1 MSKNKNK
8 NKHKNNKNTNNIK
21 NTNLLKSADN
31 SKACLIQNNR
41 VNSAQT
47 STAPTFVTM
56 DGNTACANIAYK
68 VSECAPIYPI
78 TPSSTMAELC
88 DTWATQRKKN
98 IFGQPLNVY
107 EMQSEAGVAGALH
120 GNLRAGVLATTF
132 TASQGLLLMVP
143 DMYKIAGE
151 QLPCVIH
158 VSARALAT
166 HALSIFGDHSDVM
179 ATRGTG
185 FCMLASA
192 SVQEAQDFA
201 MVSHSAT
208 LKASLPFLHFFDGF
222 RTSHE
227 VNEIVELSDRDI
239 KKMIDFDKI
248 NAFKLK
254 ALSNSDPK
262 MYGTSQSADVFF
274 ANRESCNPYYQSA
287 SAIVEGEFSKLKEI
301 CGREYHIFDYYGDDN
316 AEYVVVCMGSGTE
329 VLRKTAD
336 KLNTMG
342 YKVGVLCVRLY
353 RPFDAKYFV
362 SKLPKSVK
370 KIAVLDRT
378 KECGALGEPL
388 YTDVCTALMQERR
401 KIRVIGGRY
410 GLGSCE
416 FNPAMAKAVFDN
428 LMKARPKKSFTVGI
442 KDDVTYLSLNVDNSF
457 KLEDG
462 TKECVFFGIGGDGTI
477 SANKNSA
484 KIIGS
489 AGLHSQAYF
498 VYDSK
503 KSGSMTVSHLR
514 FGKDPISAPYQIDN
528 AGFVAVHNF
537 SFVAKVDVLQYLA
550 QNGTVLLNCPFAISQ
565 LDEFLPDYFVAALK
579 EKNAKF
585 YIVDAFAGA
594 KQLGLKNKINI
605 IMQSAFF
612 KLADIMP
619 FDEAKTK
626 MAEQIKKSYSKFG
639 EDVVKANI
647 SAIEFGAENVIEVDY
662 SSLVGTSSTEKTQRT
677 TAFCRDIMRPMAKLQ
692 GQKIAVSKFSADGSV
707 PIATAQFEKRGIAT
721 DLPKWHKENC
731 IECNLCSLVC
741 PHACLRAKET
751 RNDRGAESKPSFV
764 KGRGKFCLAVSP
776 LDCTGCG
783 NCACVCPA
791 KNKAI
796 TMERA
801 EDVLDGAL
809 ENYGKF
815 EKINALQVQNN
826 NSIKNTQFQKPLL
839 EFSGACAGCGQTAYV
854 KLLTQLC
861 GESMLIANATGCS
874 SIWGGSYPSCPYTKS
889 KDGLGVAWANSLFED
904 NAEFGLG
911 IRTAYEIRRAEARNL
926 LCELSAN
933 DQKFADLFTEFVS
946 NEDSFDE
953 CKKVFFKLK
962 KLCVERLKFYNNYLA
977 LSDGELNGAATETVQ
992 KIKRLQGVYDAIMP
1006 KNVWIIGGDGWAYDI
1021 GFGGLDHVLAS
1032 DKNVNI
1038 LVLDTEVYSNT
1049 GGQASKAT
1057 PYGAVAKFA
1066 QGGKKTQKK
1075 DLAGIAMQ
1083 YDNVYVAKVCIG
1095 ANPNQALTAF
1105 KEAMA
1110 HDGPSIIIAYA
1121 PCVAQGI
1128 DMSKTPNIE
1137 KLAVSSG
1144 YFTLLRRK
1152 PKLKVA
1158 ELAIAEANLRKNRL
1172 TGATS
1177 TTTLPCTAGA
1187 ADSNTGGTS
1196 GVTANTTDST
1206 QKGLNA
1212 TNLAC
1217 AGTTGGAAVSSG
1229 MACSNS
1235 KMGAI
1240 GEFSCVMNATGIADE
1255 TEQKLAHVERIKQKY
1270 SGVSGEFV
1278 VDSPNPTAT
1287 LEEFLNIQNRFKK

>member
-1 MSKNKNK
+1 MNKIIDNKN
-8 NKHKNNKNTNNIK
+8 
-21 NTNLLKSADN
+21 LLDAESS
-31 SKACLIQNNR
+31 SKACLIEKNFKENYNKQKAI
-41 VNSAQT
+41 SE
-47 STAPTFVTM
+47 PKYVTM

-88 DTWATQRKKN
+88 DTWANSRKKN
-98 IFGQPLNVY
+98 IFGQTLEVY

-120 GNLRAGVLATTF
+120 GNLRAGALATTF
-132 TASQGLLLMVP
+132 TASQGLLLMIP

-185 FCMLASA
+185 FCMLCSA
-192 SVQEAQDFA
+192 SVQQAQDFA
-201 MVSHSAT
+201 LVAHSAT
-208 LKASLPFLHFFDGF
+208 LQTSLPFLHFFDGF

-227 VNEIVELSDRDI
+227 VNEIVELTDNDI
-239 KKMIDFDKI
+239 KATIDFSKI
-248 NAFKLK
+248 DAFKLK
-254 ALSNSDPK
+254 ALSNSNPK
-262 MYGTSQSADVFF
+262 MYGTSQSSDVFF
-274 ANRESCNPYYQSA
+274 ANRESCNPYYLNA
-287 SAIVEGEFSKLKEI
+287 SAMVEAEFAKLKDI
-301 CGREYHIFDYYGDDN
+301 SGREYHIFDYYGADD

-329 VLRKTAD
+329 VLRATAE
-336 KLNTMG
+336 KLNTLG
-342 YKVGVLCVRLY
+342 HKVGVLCVRLY
-353 RPFDAKYFV
+353 RPFDAKFFV
-362 SKLPKSVK
+362 SKLPKTVK

-401 KIRVIGGRY
+401 KIKVIGGRY
-410 GLGSCE
+410 GLGSYE

-428 LMKARPKKSFTVGI
+428 LMKRQPKKSFTVGI
-442 KDDVTYLSLNVDNSF
+442 IDNVTKLSLNVDYSF
-457 KLEDG
+457 KIEDG
-462 TKECVFFGIGGDGTI
+462 TRKCVFLGIGGDGTI

-489 AGLHSQAYF
+489 TGLHSQAYF

-503 KSGSMTVSHLR
+503 KSGSMTISHLR
-514 FGKDPISAPYQIDN
+514 FGSNPISAPYQIDN
-528 AGFVAVHNF
+528 ADFVAIHNF
-537 SFVAKVDVLQYLA
+537 SFVAKLDVLQYLE
-550 QNGTVLLNCPFAISQ
+550 QNGTVLLNCPFEIEK
-565 LDEFLPDYFVAALK
+565 LNDFLPDYFVKSLK

-585 YIVDAFAGA
+585 YVVDAFAGA
-594 KQLGLKNKINI
+594 KKLGLKNKINI

-612 KLADIMP
+612 KLVNIMP
-619 FDEAKTK
+619 LDDSRVK

-639 EDVVKANI
+639 KEIVEANI
-647 SAIEFGAENVIEVDY
+647 NAIEFGFDNVVEVDY
-662 SSLVGTSSTEKTQRT
+662 NNLVGTTNTEKEQRVN
-677 TAFCRDIMRPMAKLQ
+677 AFCKDIMRPMAKLL
-692 GQKIAVSKFSADGSV
+692 GQKIPVSKFSADGSV
-707 PIATAQFEKRGIAT
+707 PIATSQFEKRGIAT

-741 PHACLRAKET
+741 PHACIRVKEA
-751 RNDRGAESKPSFV
+751 RNDRGAESKQNFV

-801 EDVLDGAL
+801 EDVLDATID
-809 ENYGKF
+809 NYAKF
-815 EKINALQVQNN
+815 EKINGLQIQNN
-826 NSIKNTQFQKPLL
+826 NSIKNTQFVKPLL

-854 KLLTQLC
+854 KLLSQLC

-874 SIWGGSYPSCPYTKS
+874 SIWGGSYPSCPYSKT

-911 IRTAYEIRRAEARNL
+911 IRTAYEIRRRETREI
-926 LCELSAN
+926 LCGLSAN
-933 DQKFADLFTEFVS
+933 DQKFADLFFEFIS

-962 KLCVERLKFYNNYLA
+962 KLCEQRLKLYNNYIEK
-977 LSDGELNGAATETVQ
+977 SNGELNDTAKKTIQ
-992 KIKRLQGVYDAIMP
+992 NIKKLQSVYDAIMP

-1021 GFGGLDHVLAS
+1021 GFGGLDHILAS
-1032 DKNVNI
+1032 NKNVNV

-1057 PYGAVAKFA
+1057 PYGAIAKFA

-1128 DMSKTPNIE
+1128 NMSETPNIE

-1152 PKLKVA
+1152 PQPQIAPLAVA
-1158 ELAIAEANLRKNRL
+1158 EENLKKNNYKN
-1172 TGATS
+1172 ATS
-1177 TTTLPCTAGA
+1177 TTTIPNQQPSN
-1187 ADSNTGGTS
+1187 DS
-1196 GVTANTTDST
+1196 A
-1206 QKGLNA
+1206 
-1212 TNLAC
+1212 
-1217 AGTTGGAAVSSG
+1217 
-1229 MACSNS
+1229 
-1235 KMGAI
+1235 
-1240 GEFSCVMNATGIADE
+1240 
-1255 TEQKLAHVERIKQKY
+1255 EQKLTHVQTMQQRY
-1270 SGVSGEFV
+1270 CGVSGEFV
-1278 VDSPNPTAT
+1278 VDSPNPTT
-1287 LEEFLNIQNRFKK
+1287 SLEEFLSVQNRFKK